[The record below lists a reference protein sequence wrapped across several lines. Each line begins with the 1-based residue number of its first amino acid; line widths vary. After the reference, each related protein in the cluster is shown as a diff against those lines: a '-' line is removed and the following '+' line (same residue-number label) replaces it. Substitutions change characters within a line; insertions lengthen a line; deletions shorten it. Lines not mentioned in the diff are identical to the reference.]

1 MILFGELYFF
11 VCAGLLLIP
20 ALVLGIMEKPIKYY
34 GFFVTIV
41 FILLALWN
49 KPTEIFYM
57 AGYLIFQFIIITLF
71 LRIRLAKG
79 RTRCWFWT
87 FITLSL
93 APLVLYKIA

>member
-41 FILLALWN
+41 FILLAL
-49 KPTEIFYM
+49 
-57 AGYLIFQFIIITLF
+57 
-71 LRIRLAKG
+71 
-79 RTRCWFWT
+79 
-87 FITLSL
+87 
-93 APLVLYKIA
+93 

>member
-71 LRIRLAKG
+71 LRIRQAKG
-79 RTRCWFWT
+79 EHDVGFG
-87 FITLSL
+87 LL
-93 APLVLYKIA
+93 

>member
-49 KPTEIFYM
+49 KPTEIFYNNNFVPPDKT
-57 AGYLIFQFIIITLF
+57 G
-71 LRIRLAKG
+71 KG
-79 RTRCWFWT
+79 EN
-87 FITLSL
+87 
-93 APLVLYKIA
+93 AMLVLDFYNVIIGTTCIV